1 MPAVIDLVERRPL
14 EDALTF
20 LVRCGAPDS
29 GEDFFAALA
38 KYLAQHLQMDYVCI
52 DRLEEGH
59 LSAHTLAV
67 YYDRQIEDN
76 VTYTLLDTPCGDV
89 VGKAVCAFPRGV
101 RHLFPRDAVLQ
112 DMRAESYLGTTLWN
126 SEGRPIGLIA
136 LIGRQPLSDPALANA
151 QALLQLVAIRAGG
164 ELERRE
170 TEAALRQSE
179 AALQRSNVELLAAS
193 RELSSANLRLR
204 AANDLLEVRVQE
216 RTAALERRTVQLRAL
231 AVQLTRA
238 EEHERRRAAELIHE
252 QIQQLLAAGR
262 IELDL
267 LSRQC
272 RCAST
277 ADAVRRLDGLL
288 AESLA
293 VARTLT
299 ADLSPAVLYR
309 SGLPAALQWLARWY
323 EDRHGLVVRVVVDAD
338 VDAVAEETR
347 VTLFRAVREL
357 LFNTAKHARVQSAE
371 VHGGRHNG
379 TVWLAV
385 TDDGAG
391 FDPADV
397 RSREGMDG
405 GFGLFSLRERLD
417 ALGGAVEIE
426 SSPGGGTHI
435 VLRAP
440 AESS

>member
-1 MPAVIDLVERRPL
+1 MAAAIDLVERRPL
-14 EDALTF
+14 EEALTF
-20 LVRCGAPDS
+20 LLRCGAPDS
-29 GEDFFAALA
+29 GEEFFASLA
-38 KYLAQHLQMDYVCI
+38 KYLAIHLQMDYVCI

-59 LSAHTLAV
+59 LSAETLAV
-67 YYDRQIEDN
+67 YYDRQFEDN

-89 VGKAVCAFPRGV
+89 VGKAVCAFPQGV
-101 RHLFPRDAVLQ
+101 RHLFPKDTVLQ
-112 DMRAESYLGTTLWN
+112 EMRAESYLGTTLWN

-136 LIGRQPLSDPALANA
+136 LIGRTPLAEPALATA
-151 QALLQLVAIRAGG
+151 QALLQLVAVRAGG

-170 TEAALRQSE
+170 TETALRQSE
-179 AALQRSNVELLAAS
+179 AALQRSNLELLGAS
-193 RELSSANLRLR
+193 RELSSANLRLS
-204 AANDLLEVRVQE
+204 AANDLLEVRVRE

-231 AVQLTRA
+231 AVQLTQA
-238 EEHERRRAAELIHE
+238 EEHERRRAADLIHE

-272 RCAST
+272 DCSST

-309 SGLPAALQWLARWY
+309 SGLAAALQWLAQWY
-323 EDRHGLVVRVVVDAD
+323 QDRHGLVVRVVIDAD
-338 VDAVAEETR
+338 VDAVAEDAR
-347 VTLFRAVREL
+347 VMLFRAVREL
-357 LFNTAKHARVQSAE
+357 LFNTVKHAGVPSAE
-371 VHGGRHNG
+371 VHGGRRGG
-379 TVWLAV
+379 TVWLSV
-385 TDDGAG
+385 SDEGTG
-391 FDPADV
+391 FDPAEV
-397 RSREGMDG
+397 RSREGACG

-417 ALGGAVEIE
+417 ALGGSMEIE
-426 SSPGGGTHI
+426 SSPGNGTRV

-440 AESS
+440 AQSS